1 MGYYVKQAGG
11 YPPGRLVA
19 LLDSYEA
26 KCGKELRSEHP
37 NIEVLL
43 EMQELL
49 EDASD
54 DMGITILW
62 VDRGRGL
69 TAELSGK
76 CFGLYHM
83 PYADPD
89 RS

>member
-11 YPPGRLVA
+11 YPPRRLIA

-37 NIEVLL
+37 NIELL
-43 EMQELL
+43 LDLQEQL
-49 EDASD
+49 EDAAEN
-54 DMGITILW
+54 MYITILW

-69 TAELSGK
+69 TAQLSGN

-83 PYADPD
+83 PYADPEYI
-89 RS
+89 